1 MVMVKI
7 YFPIIYLT
15 KLKMDIFLDGSSVY
29 VFQALFWCLPHVGI
43 QDIGK
48 KMSWQNVLTQYA
60 SSDWISDSWLGC
72 RSHKS
77 MIRLP
82 RLEQTDLDLQDL

>member
-1 MVMVKI
+1 MIMVKI
-7 YFPIIYLT
+7 YFPIIYFT
-15 KLKMDIFLDGSSVY
+15 KLKMGRFQDDSSVY
-29 VFQALFWCLPHVGI
+29 ASQALFLCQPHVGI

-77 MIRLP
+77 MIRLQ

>member
-1 MVMVKI
+1 MVVKI
-7 YFPIIYLT
+7 YFPIIYFT
-15 KLKMDIFLDGSSVY
+15 KLKMDRFQDGSSVY
-29 VFQALFWCLPHVGI
+29 ASQELFWCQPHVGI

-77 MIRLP
+77 MIRLQ